1 MAETTVTVIYAYLFD
16 PSAVA
21 TRMTALPFLLAVTT
35 PLALTVATDFTDD
48 NHVTALFVVVGGATV
63 ATN

>member
-1 MAETTVTVIYAYLFD
+1 MAETTVTVIYAYFFD

-21 TRMTALPFLLAVTT
+21 TRMMALPFLLAVIT
-35 PLALTVATDFTDD
+35 PLALTVATEGKADD
-48 NHVTALFVVVGGATV
+48 YVTALFVVVGGATV